1 MADQDTVHTTDL
13 TTGLTEPEL
22 QTLLKHFETKS
33 IKKKTILLN
42 AGKTAK
48 EVYYIINGCLR
59 LFYIKDGL
67 DISSYFF
74 TEAMFAGAYESF
86 ISQQPSRQAI
96 ETIEDCEVVIIPYV
110 KLQGLYTDQPEM
122 NSIVRK
128 IVEQRFVS
136 LHKLFTSY
144 ILDSPEERY
153 LYLLKENPGL
163 LNRVPQHH
171 IATFLGITP
180 VSLSRIRNRVR
191 K

>member
-1 MADQDTVHTTDL
+1 MNATV
-13 TTGLTEPEL
+13 GITESEL
-22 QTLLKHFETKS
+22 LMLLQHFSKKT

-42 AGKTAK
+42 SGKIAK
-48 EVYYIINGCLR
+48 EVYYVIKGCLR
-59 LFYIKDGL
+59 LFYEKDGL

-86 ISQQPSRQAI
+86 ISQQPSRQSI
-96 ETIEDCEVVIIPYV
+96 ETLEDCEVFTIPYI
-110 KLQGLYTDQPEM
+110 KLQELFAEQEDM
-122 NSIVRK
+122 NAIVRK

-136 LHKLFTSY
+136 LHKLFSSY
-144 ILDSPEERY
+144 ILDSPEKRY
-153 LYLLKENPGL
+153 LYLLNENPDL

-180 VSLSRIRNRVR
+180 ASLSRIRNRVR

>member
-1 MADQDTVHTTDL
+1 MADQDTVHTDNL
-13 TTGLTEPEL
+13 TTGLTNAEL

-42 AGKTAK
+42 ARKTAK

-96 ETIEDCEVVIIPYV
+96 ETIEDCELVIIPYA

>member
-13 TTGLTEPEL
+13 TTGLTKAEL

-86 ISQQPSRQAI
+86 ISQQASRQAI
-96 ETIEDCEVVIIPYV
+96 EAIEDCEVVIIPYA

-122 NSIVRK
+122 NAIVRK

-153 LYLLKENPGL
+153 LYLLKENAGL
-163 LNRVPQHH
+163 LNRIPQHH